1 VQKQNSICYLSE
13 NKMVRQFLLRR
24 TNSTRFIGWHAGPPS
39 LKEVLSSDPPS
50 QWGKKADNDQTKMFL
65 VKLK

>member
-1 VQKQNSICYLSE
+1 
-13 NKMVRQFLLRR
+13 MVRQFLLRR